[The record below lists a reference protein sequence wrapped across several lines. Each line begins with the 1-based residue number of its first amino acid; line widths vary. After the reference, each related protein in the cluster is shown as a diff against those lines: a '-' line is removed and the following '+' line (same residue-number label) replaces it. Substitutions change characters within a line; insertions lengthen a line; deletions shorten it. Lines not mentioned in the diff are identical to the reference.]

1 MMIATA
7 ALLAEHQLFASGEI
21 ILSAGGGA
29 WFDVVTACFTSAQ
42 LPLPVTPLIR
52 SGAYMAHDSGLY
64 ARIAPF
70 AQPGATHHFS
80 AALEIWGRVLSRP
93 EPGLAFVDFGRRDVP
108 FDQDLPNPLWIRQA
122 DGSAPRA
129 ATHLRIT
136 DVNDQHAYLQLPADD
151 PLQPGDWI
159 GCGISHPCTAFDKWR
174 YLPLVDDDYR
184 VTDSLETAF

>member
-1 MMIATA
+1 M
-7 ALLAEHQLFASGEI
+7 
-21 ILSAGGGA
+21 
-29 WFDVVTACFTSAQ
+29 
-42 LPLPVTPLIR
+42 
-52 SGAYMAHDSGLY
+52 
-64 ARIAPF
+64 
-70 AQPGATHHFS
+70 
-80 AALEIWGRVLSRP
+80 
-93 EPGLAFVDFGRRDVP
+93 AFVDFGRRDVP

-174 YLPLVDDDYR
+174 YLPLVDDDYC